1 MTITALPTTPLETQ
15 SRTDFN
21 ANVAAFLG
29 ALPTFITEMNADSAI
44 VAANAAVA
52 NAVKWVSGTTY
63 TNGYVVWSPTSYL
76 TYRRKGAGGGTTD
89 PVSDSTNWQD
99 ITTRAKIVYA
109 ARTSNTILA
118 ASDHGNYID
127 CTTASFTQTFTAAA
141 TLAAGWWC
149 ILGNSSS
156 TTLTL
161 DPNAS
166 ELIDGLT
173 TYPMYAGE
181 VRLIQCTGTAFNS
194 VILKGFYQQFTSTT
208 TFTKPPGYK
217 AFGVRAWGGGMS
229 GQRTNSAGTASKGG
243 AGGGYAEFFVA
254 ANLVGASHTITIGA
268 GGAAVTTVAD
278 CNTGASSFFMPTMG
292 ATGGGSKVTNGGG
305 GNPDTV
311 SAAPVGF
318 EGGSSTAT
326 PGKSMYGGSASSSD
340 GSAVSASSHFGGAA
354 GGSLSAAA
362 VVRAPGI
369 SIFGGSGG
377 AASSA
382 SNGVAGSVPGGG
394 GGATQTGTQSGAGG
408 DGRVDVWGV

>member
-63 TNGYVVWSPTSYL
+63 TDGYVVWSPTSYL

-141 TLAAGWWC
+141 TLGAGWWC
-149 ILGNSSS
+149 ILGNSSL

-166 ELIDGLT
+166 ELIDGLA
-173 TYPMYAGE
+173 TYPMYSGE

-194 VILKGFYQQFTSTT
+194 VILKGFYQQFTSTA
-208 TFTKPPGYK
+208 TFTRPPGYK
-217 AFGVRAWGGGMS
+217 GFGGMIWGGGES
-229 GQRTNSAGTASKGG
+229 GQRTNNVSTISKGG
-243 AGGGYAEFFVA
+243 AGGGCLAFNVTA
-254 ANLVGASHTITIGA
+254 AQVGASLTMTVGG
-268 GGAAVTTVAD
+268 GGAAVTTVASGSAGTSSSFGTLVVG
-278 CNTGASSFFMPTMG
+278 NGGGTRSAHSGGGIATTMSATPVGYEGASSTASPG
-292 ATGGGSKVTNGGG
+292 KGIWGGG
-305 GNPDTV
+305 
-311 SAAPVGF
+311 
-318 EGGSSTAT
+318 
-326 PGKSMYGGSASSSD
+326 ASSSD
-340 GSAVSASSHFGGAA
+340 ASVTSSGSVWGGGG

-362 VVRAPGI
+362 VVRAPGT
-369 SIFGGSGG
+369 STYGGDGG
-377 AASSA
+377 AALSV

-408 DGRVDVWGV
+408 NGRIDVWGL